1 MKNNTITQS
10 IVFLLFASLGLFIP
24 SESKANNRDACMRI
38 SEGAMIT
45 GTKVLVIGIEGLASF
60 STIGTKKAYEYRCKV
75 TRGLAANPPGVGFG
89 GFVLKNL
96 IIPVIEEYKN
106 QVEVLVVSH
115 GDGGSSNGKAYHC
128 AKIWMSEK
136 RPGSEGRKVIL
147 VGHSFGGYALPKLTG
162 HLGNTPIAGVLSIDA
177 RFNDG
182 PLRAKMSRK
191 GKVERWENYF
201 QTMPLRGYEVEGA
214 DVNQRLT
221 GKGHTGLP
229 GHATVKSALKRMIG
243 DPPGP
248 KVVATDL
255 GGCGAIAK
263 PGSSGEFRHQGTER
277 DENMRS
283 HSGISGDVDTS
294 SADVSGKPPVQSQR
308 KIDAAI
314 RSAQEAEK
322 KIEYAPLLKAQSAE
336 ESTVTEAS
344 SKSPKC
350 PKGSECHFGYNIFT
364 GQKEYIIRPIKDFA
378 SGRSQMGEGVVRS
391 PANTAGAAGVNDKGG
406 VGKSRNNSANKAVA
420 LASGETKQSSASSSD
435 LSSSDLGA
443 ENSFGEEVL
452 TEAQEGIALGDGAL
466 GSASDPI
473 LGGEWNSLSSQ
484 GQRSGSVSSGS
495 RFVPIAGASG
505 NSSLEAQN
513 SNKVVGKILWK
524 TIQASKATPQ
534 TEDHSLFHRVRAKIQ
549 IKMMSTP

>member
-10 IVFLLFASLGLFIP
+10 IFFLLFASFGLFFP
-24 SESKANNRDACMRI
+24 SESKANNRDACLRI

-115 GDGGSSNGKAYHC
+115 GDGGSSSGKAYHC

-243 DPPGP
+243 DAPGP

-294 SADVSGKPPVQSQR
+294 SADVSGKLPVQSQR
-308 KIDAAI
+308 KIDSAI

-336 ESTVTEAS
+336 ESSVTEAS
-344 SKSPKC
+344 SESPKC

-364 GQKEYIIRPIKDFA
+364 GQKEYIVRPIRDFA
-378 SGRSQMGEGVVRS
+378 SGRSQMGEGVVRA
-391 PANTAGAAGVNDKGG
+391 PASEKGNSG
-406 VGKSRNNSANKAVA
+406 VGKTRRNLVNNMVTPSNGESKNS
-420 LASGETKQSSASSSD
+420 SGESSD
-435 LSSSDLGA
+435 PSV
-443 ENSFGEEVL
+443 ENSFGGEEFA
-452 TEAQEGIALGDGAL
+452 EAQEEISVGDGSL

-473 LGGEWNSLSSQ
+473 LGGEWNSLSPQ
-484 GQRSGSVSSGS
+484 GQGSGSVSSGS

-505 NSSLEAQN
+505 TSSLEAQN

-534 TEDHSLFHRVRAKIQ
+534 TEEDSLFHRVKTKIQ
-549 IKMMSTP
+549 IKMLSNP